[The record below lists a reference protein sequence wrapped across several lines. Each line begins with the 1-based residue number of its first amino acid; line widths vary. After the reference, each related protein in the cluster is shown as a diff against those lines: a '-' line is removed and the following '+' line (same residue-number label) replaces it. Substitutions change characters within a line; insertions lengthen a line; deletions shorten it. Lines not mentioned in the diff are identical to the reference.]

1 MKREPRFNDSFYSS
15 DPNVLK
21 EQFDSFSSK
30 HSNVH
35 NDTIALISP
44 HAGYSY
50 SGNVA
55 YNGYQSVRDC
65 NISTF
70 IVLAPCHRHGH
81 SLKNRVCV
89 WKRGAWKS
97 PFGD

>member
-1 MKREPRFNDSFYSS
+1 MKREPKFNDSFYSS
-15 DPNVLK
+15 DRNVLK
-21 EQFDSFSSK
+21 EQFDSFSPK
-30 HSNVH
+30 HSNVRSDH

-55 YNGYQSVRDC
+55 YNGYQSLRVC

-70 IVLAPCHRHGH
+70 IVLAPCVTDTVIR
-81 SLKNRVCV
+81 
-89 WKRGAWKS
+89 
-97 PFGD
+97 